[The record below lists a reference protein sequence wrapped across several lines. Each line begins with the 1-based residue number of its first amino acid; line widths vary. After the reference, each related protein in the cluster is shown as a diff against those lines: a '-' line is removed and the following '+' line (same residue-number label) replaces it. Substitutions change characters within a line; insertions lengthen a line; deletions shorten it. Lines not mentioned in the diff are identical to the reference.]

1 MTQTRP
7 KRSSAES
14 QRSVLARCAGPVGAG
29 ARETEGDDRRGPA
42 RRWPDLPT
50 RKTSIRRSAQNWDEL
65 GSRLRGM
72 DSPSALAFLLM
83 IFAGW
88 VNRHQQIVIEFSQ
101 AENRLL
107 KQPRRKQS
115 WFFRTLCDAT
125 TGGHDRPGG
134 LKFERQHLVPMR
146 GLCSTNEVAM
156 TVVPGL
162 SRPLKTVGK
171 HVGGWNEGDDC
182 LWVDASGS
190 VRSAACPSCS
200 RRSSR
205 VHGSYRRRLD
215 DRPCFGQPVTLSVE
229 VRRFKCVNPNCSRH
243 TFTERLDA
251 LAAPSQ
257 RRTQRLNESLRS
269 LRHALGGS
277 AAARLA
283 ARLGMS
289 TSGDTV
295 LRELRRAGCP
305 APATSAVV
313 IAIDDWAIKRGH
325 RYGTAIVDLE
335 TRRPVEVLGG
345 REATIVAGWL
355 RQHPSVEIVARDR
368 AGAYSDAARTA
379 GEQIRWRR
387 LVS

>member
-42 RRWPDLPT
+42 RRGPDLPT

-182 LWVDASGS
+182 LWWTRAVLFDRRLVRAARVAAPECMGLTDAGSMIGRASASASPSRSRFADSSASTPNAPS
-190 VRSAACPSCS
+190 VRSPSGSTRS
-200 RRSSR
+200 R
-205 VHGSYRRRLD
+205 YRAR
-215 DRPCFGQPVTLSVE
+215 
-229 VRRFKCVNPNCSRH
+229 
-243 TFTERLDA
+243 
-251 LAAPSQ
+251 
-257 RRTQRLNESLRS
+257 
-269 LRHALGGS
+269 
-277 AAARLA
+277 AARND
-283 ARLGMS
+283 R
-289 TSGDTV
+289 
-295 LRELRRAGCP
+295 
-305 APATSAVV
+305 
-313 IAIDDWAIKRGH
+313 
-325 RYGTAIVDLE
+325 
-335 TRRPVEVLGG
+335 TR
-345 REATIVAGWL
+345 
-355 RQHPSVEIVARDR
+355 
-368 AGAYSDAARTA
+368 
-379 GEQIRWRR
+379 
-387 LVS
+387 